1 MCSRLGQKLFDNNEN
16 GDEIAKEINA
26 TEKFLFFL
34 RKKVIE
40 IERFFTKIN
49 AEEKESKRES
59 KSKLLRLQL

>member
-1 MCSRLGQKLFDNNEN
+1 MYSRLGQKLFDNNEN
-16 GDEIAKEINA
+16 GDEMAKEINA

-40 IERFFTKIN
+40 IEQFFTKIN
-49 AEEKESKRES
+49 VEEKESKRES